1 MFPFLSLSRQCYSSK
16 PYPFLSRSFTQSSAA
31 LARKQEKKI
40 RTPSKKALA
49 AKEKRRAAK
58 VSLAQSKL
66 EQLPL
71 LSAISV
77 LRAVEVASPKAMY
90 ELYIK
95 TELGNGVA
103 VPKGRFKLPKEAK
116 ARPEEKVL
124 VFAEGR
130 QAEEAKKAGAHIV
143 GGIELIDG
151 VSDLAS
157 KPRFDSN
164 LFDVQILNNRIR
176 ATTYLCTTSLIR
188 AITPR
193 LGRFLGQQGLMPS
206 ERRGTVTDDISGYLQ
221 RIQGT
226 SEWKADKTGSI
237 HMPIGSMYFTVDEIA
252 RNFRHFMTSVR
263 TATGNV
269 QDNRQKEAK
278 KAVNIGT
285 VKLSSTSGPGIRITD
300 Y

>member
-1 MFPFLSLSRQCYSSK
+1 MFSLLSLSGQCRSSNLRHT
-16 PYPFLSRSFTQSSAA
+16 LSSRNFSQSFIV

-58 VSLAQSKL
+58 VALAQSKM
-66 EQLPL
+66 EQLTL
-71 LSAISV
+71 TDAISA

-151 VSDLAS
+151 
-157 KPRFDSN
+157 
-164 LFDVQILNNRIR
+164 ILNNRIR
-176 ATTYLCTTSLIR
+176 ATTYLCTTALIR

-206 ERRGTVTDDISGYLQ
+206 ERRGTVTDDIAGYLE

-226 SEWKADKTGSI
+226 SEWKADKTGNI
-237 HMPIGSMYFTVDEIA
+237 HMPIGSMHFTVDEIA
-252 RNFRHFMTSVR
+252 KNFKHFMTSVK
-263 TATGNV
+263 TATGNI
-269 QDNRQKEAK
+269 QDNRQKDAK
-278 KAVNIGT
+278 KPVVISA
-285 VKLSSTSGPGIRITD
+285 VKLSSTRGPGIRITD

>member
-1 MFPFLSLSRQCYSSK
+1 MSSLLLFNRRCCGNIR
-16 PYPFLSRSFTQSSAA
+16 PTLLHRPFTQSFVAQ
-31 LARKQEKKI
+31 ARDQKQSKI

-49 AKEKRRAAK
+49 AKQKRRAAK
-58 VSLAQSKL
+58 AALKQGKL

-71 LSAISV
+71 LDAIST

-90 ELYIK
+90 ELYVK
-95 TELGNGVA
+95 TEMGSGVA

-116 ARPEEKVL
+116 ARAEEKIL

-130 QAEEAKKAGAHIV
+130 QAEEAKKAGAHVV

-151 VSDLAS
+151 
-157 KPRFDSN
+157 
-164 LFDVQILNNRIR
+164 ILNNRIR
-176 ATTYLCTTSLIR
+176 ATTYLSTTSLIR

-206 ERRGTVTDDISGYLQ
+206 ERRGTVTDDIAGYIE

-226 SEWKADKTGSI
+226 SEWKADKTGNI
-237 HMPIGSMYFTVDEIA
+237 HMPIGSMHFSVDDVV
-252 RNFRHFMTSVR
+252 RNFRHFMTSVKKS
-263 TATGNV
+263 TGNIK
-269 QDNRQKEAK
+269 DNRQKETK
-278 KAVNIGT
+278 KPVVINK
-285 VKLSSTSGPGIRITD
+285 VLLSSTRGPGIRIID

>member
-1 MFPFLSLSRQCYSSK
+1 MFSLFLFNRRCCGNIG
-16 PYPFLSRSFTQSSAA
+16 PIFLHRPFTQSSVVQ
-31 LARKQEKKI
+31 ARDTKRSKI

-49 AKEKRRAAK
+49 AKQKRRAAK
-58 VSLAQSKL
+58 AALKQGKL

-71 LSAISV
+71 LDAIST

-90 ELYIK
+90 ELYVK
-95 TELGNGVA
+95 TEMGSGVA

-116 ARPEEKVL
+116 ARAEEKVL

-130 QAEEAKKAGAHIV
+130 QAEEAKKAGAHVV

-151 VSDLAS
+151 
-157 KPRFDSN
+157 
-164 LFDVQILNNRIR
+164 ILNNRIR
-176 ATTYLCTTSLIR
+176 ATTYLSTTSLIR

-206 ERRGTVTDDISGYLQ
+206 ERRGTVTDDIAGYIE

-226 SEWKADKTGSI
+226 SEWKADKTGNI
-237 HMPIGSMYFTVDEIA
+237 HMPIGSMHFSVDDVV
-252 RNFRHFMTSVR
+252 RNFRHFMTSVKKS
-263 TATGNV
+263 TGNIK
-269 QDNRQKEAK
+269 DNRQKETK
-278 KAVNIGT
+278 KPVVINK
-285 VKLSSTSGPGIRITD
+285 VLLSSTRGPGIRIID